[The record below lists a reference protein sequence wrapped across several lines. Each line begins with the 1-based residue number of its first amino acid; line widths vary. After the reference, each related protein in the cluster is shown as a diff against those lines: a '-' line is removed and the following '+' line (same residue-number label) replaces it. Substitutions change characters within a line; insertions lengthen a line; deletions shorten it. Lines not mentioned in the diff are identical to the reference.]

1 MRSAS
6 ADERSV
12 LVERARELKAV
23 VADAETEAREL
34 DALLQD
40 ILLGIPNL
48 PADDIPDGSSE
59 DDARRP
65 STSPR
70 WTTSTSARSSASS
83 TSPARR
89 SWPARASSC
98 CAAAAPSSSGR

>member
-59 DDARRP
+59 DDGRP